1 MQFNAQIPFFYE
13 GFLSNPASAPA
24 KSFFWILSFDGVYL
38 ESNPSAEQQ
47 FLPIPAIKRACSRG
61 EIDGPS
67 PGGSSEVFEPMPW
80 NIDHAMKSLLI
91 SDYFDIKGCLFVQ
104 DVNLPSESITA
115 NPEGIQTNG
124 FMRTYSG
131 AGRDA
136 NLPLRISFLETNVS
150 FVDNIIRPWVIT
162 TGHLGLIARSGDL
175 NYRCN
180 ITVRKFGVLRPDFA
194 PFEVCRWK
202 FFGACPTE
210 VLGEECTYTASTSP
224 TLRAATFI
232 YHYYKFES
240 SHDNIDN
247 DSNIRTSFN
256 KAIVYNKRID
266 NPIPSFQSTNNPL
279 TNIITPDPN
288 PRMLPNPII
297 LPPGRKYP
305 QTFENLDISGPSDLF
320 RNITTENYN
329 YIPPKRPEEN

>member
-1 MQFNAQIPFFYE
+1 MEFNAQIPFFYQ
-13 GFLSNPASAPA
+13 GFLSNPASAPT
-24 KSFFWILSFDGVYL
+24 KNFFWILSFDGVYL
-38 ESNPSAEQQ
+38 EPNPSADQQ
-47 FLPIPAIKRACSRG
+47 FLPIPAIKRACSSG
-61 EIDGPS
+61 GIDGPS
-67 PGGSSEVFEPMPW
+67 QVFEPMPW

-104 DVNLPSESITA
+104 DVNLPSESMTA
-115 NPEGIQTNG
+115 NPEGLQMNG

-162 TGHLGLIARSGDL
+162 TGHLGLIARKGDL

-180 ITVRKFGVLRPDFA
+180 ITVRKFGILRPDFA
-194 PFEVCRWK
+194 PFEICRWK
-202 FFGACPTE
+202 FFGACPVE
-210 VLGEECTYTASTSP
+210 VLGEECTYIASTSP

-240 SHDNIDN
+240 SQDNIDN
-247 DSNIRTSFN
+247 DNNMRSSFN

-266 NPIPSFQSTNNPL
+266 NPIPSFQSTNQPL
-279 TNIITPDPN
+279 TNIITPDA
-288 PRMLPNPII
+288 RL
-297 LPPGRKYP
+297 LPPTGKYP
-305 QTFENLDISGPSDLF
+305 QSFENLDISGPSRLF
-320 RNITTENYN
+320 RSITTENYN
-329 YIPPKRPEEN
+329 YNPNAAP